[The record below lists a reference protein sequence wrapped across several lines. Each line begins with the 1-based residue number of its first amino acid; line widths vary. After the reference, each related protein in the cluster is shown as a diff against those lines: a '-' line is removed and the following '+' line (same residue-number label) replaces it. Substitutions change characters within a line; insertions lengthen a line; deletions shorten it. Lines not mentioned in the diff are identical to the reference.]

1 MWNTITITGV
11 GLIGA
16 SIGRAIRQ
24 RGLARRVVGIG
35 RSPESLRTALIKGAI
50 DDVLPDEDAYGEAD
64 LIILCVPVDHIATLA
79 RTAALYAPD
88 GCLIT
93 DAGSTKGD
101 IVRQLSILP
110 LREGV
115 NFIGSHPIAGS
126 EKKGPEYLNGDMFEG
141 RVTVVTPTLDTPD
154 APLLQLEAFWRSLG
168 SQVVRMGP
176 EEHDEALAL
185 TSHLPHLAASALA
198 RLLPIDYQ
206 PLTGTGFR
214 DTTRVA
220 AGDPEIWTAIFQANR
235 AAVDAALGRL
245 IESLGEFRQG
255 LRAGNATQLNS
266 LLAQAKKVRDDLG
279 S

>member
-35 RSPESLRTALIKGAI
+35 RSPESLRIALAKGAI
-50 DDVLPDEDAYGEAD
+50 DDVLPDEDAYAEAD
-64 LIILCVPVDHIATLA
+64 LIIFCVPVDHIASLA
-79 RTAALYAPD
+79 RTASLYAPD

-93 DAGSTKGD
+93 DAGSTKGA
-101 IVRQLSILP
+101 IVRDLTTLP
-110 LREGV
+110 LRPGV
-115 NFIGSHPIAGS
+115 TFVGSHPIAGS
-126 EKKGPEYLNGDMFEG
+126 EKKGAAHLNGDLFEG
-141 RVTVVTPTLDTPD
+141 RVTVVTPTLDTPTQ
-154 APLLQLEAFWRSLG
+154 PLERIEAFWRSIG
-168 SQVVRMGP
+168 STVVRMGP
-176 EEHDEALAL
+176 DEHDEALAL

-220 AGDPEIWTAIFQANR
+220 SGDPEIWTAIFRANR
-235 AAVDAALGRL
+235 GAVGDALERL
-245 IESLGEFRQG
+245 IGSLMDFRQA
-255 LRAGNATQLNS
+255 LKLDDPEPLNY
-266 LLAQAKKVRDDLG
+266 LLTQAKKVRDDLG